1 MREGRG
7 GDSENSFRSG
17 PSVSLSFVFVFF
29 IFVPILVSL
38 LSLSRL
44 VPSPDPREKKVAS
57 PKGMG
62 MGASGSASANQVV
75 EDWPPSDYEA
85 KGYKLA
91 TFAAGCF
98 WGVELRFQRVPGVVK
113 TSVGYIDGQV
123 DEPTYEQVCSGQTGE
138 CCIVL
143 CCAKQT
149 NKQTLFFSS
158 SSFSPSSILL
168 RHGNR
173 IDKTFFSDS
182 FLSCLFVVVVCFGR
196 NERAHRGGT
205 DDLRPQGGELLG
217 AL

>member
-44 VPSPDPREKKVAS
+44 VPSPAPREKKVAS
-57 PKGMG
+57 PRG

-168 RHGNR
+168 RHGESDR
-173 IDKTFFSDS
+173 QDFF
-182 FLSCLFVVVVCFGR
+182 F
-196 NERAHRGGT
+196 
-205 DDLRPQGGELLG
+205 
-217 AL
+217 